1 MFTFNTNPFMAGV
14 LASPVK
20 RCPPG
25 LNCGVG
31 PECTIYDCSTE
42 DCASAPVCQ
51 KRDPTPVSHVCPQI
65 CNDQGLCGCAL
76 ESSLAKVKRDPTPV
90 SRECPFICSEDGVC
104 GCALETSP
112 AKV

>member
-1 MFTFNTNPFMAGV
+1 MVRNIFTFVFVIAAASGV

-51 KRDPTPVSHVCPQI
+51 KRDLEFVKPCPEI
-65 CNDQGLCGCAL
+65 CNAEGVCVCADQ
-76 ESSLAKVKRDPTPV
+76 VKRDPTPINHP
-90 SRECPFICSEDGVC
+90 CPLICNEQGVC
-104 GCALETSP
+104 GCALETAT
-112 AKV
+112 AKA